1 MSTGL
6 TTLETGTKNFSA
18 AATGMQSLLTGFQ
31 TLTSNNDALTTGAQ
45 ALINNSAALTSG
57 SKQVADGAKAL
68 ETGGK
73 KLGTGATKLADG
85 ISQVNTGSMKLKKGS
100 SSLLAGTTTLNTG
113 LGSLDTGVSQLVTG
127 TSTLVGNNTKLLNG
141 AGQLSDGAGK
151 IQKGAAKLADGSGE
165 LGNGLND
172 LFDGS
177 EKLKKALS
185 DGAQEV
191 RDAKASDDSIDMF
204 ASPVED
210 TETKITSMPNNGHA
224 MSAYMMS
231 VALWVGCLALC
242 LMYPLTSYKGKLKN
256 GLAWWAS
263 KATVL
268 FVVAVGMAVAM
279 IGMLHV
285 CNGFHPESYGLTV
298 LVAVAAAV
306 AFMSIMYFFDVL
318 LGKVGSFLMLV
329 FMVVQLAG
337 SAGTYPIELSGDFV
351 AKIHDYLPFSYTV
364 NAFRETISGGKDIT
378 QTLLVLGGITIV
390 FVLMTIVMFEVKA
403 KRVKNNK
410 PLYLDRFWEE
420 HGLL

>member
-1 MSTGL
+1 
-6 TTLETGTKNFSA
+6 
-18 AATGMQSLLTGFQ
+18 
-31 TLTSNNDALTTGAQ
+31 
-45 ALINNSAALTSG
+45 
-57 SKQVADGAKAL
+57 
-68 ETGGK
+68 
-73 KLGTGATKLADG
+73 
-85 ISQVNTGSMKLKKGS
+85 
-100 SSLLAGTTTLNTG
+100 
-113 LGSLDTGVSQLVTG
+113 
-127 TSTLVGNNTKLLNG
+127 
-141 AGQLSDGAGK
+141 
-151 IQKGAAKLADGSGE
+151 
-165 LGNGLND
+165 
-172 LFDGS
+172 
-177 EKLKKALS
+177 
-185 DGAQEV
+185 
-191 RDAKASDDSIDMF
+191 
-204 ASPVED
+204 
-210 TETKITSMPNNGHA
+210 
-224 MSAYMMS
+224 
-231 VALWVGCLALC
+231 
-242 LMYPLTSYKGKLKN
+242 MYPLTSYKGKLKN